1 VPQTEA
7 LERCSRYLRL
17 AVHLAPDDAD
27 ALAALAQ
34 RTAAIS
40 GDYEDAVSLASR
52 AMTANPN
59 SAFVLNKC
67 GFALLY
73 ANRLDEAFELFERAL
88 RLSPQ
93 DPYASGMWSGV
104 GFTLIQLGRDA
115 EAIEA
120 GKRAAQLN
128 AGSADAFRV
137 LAASFALLGRHDEA
151 KAALH

>member
-1 VPQTEA
+1 
-7 LERCSRYLRL
+7 
-17 AVHLAPDDAD
+17 
-27 ALAALAQ
+27 
-34 RTAAIS
+34 
-40 GDYEDAVSLASR
+40 
-52 AMTANPN
+52 
-59 SAFVLNKC
+59 
-67 GFALLY
+67 
-73 ANRLDEAFELFERAL
+73 
-88 RLSPQ
+88 
-93 DPYASGMWSGV
+93 MWSGV